1 MAPVTKRQKIG
12 IALTALSLTFE
23 DVKKKRR
30 MWAKKWLIERKKF
43 SHITL
48 LNELD
53 GDDFRNYLRM
63 DYDCFNELLNL
74 VSPLISKQNTHMR
87 DAVSAEERLVATL
100 RYLAT
105 GRDYADLK
113 FSTAIS
119 PQLLS
124 KIIPETCN
132 AIFKVLRTFIKIPT
146 TENEWMETA
155 KQFENKWQFNN
166 CIGAMDGKHVLIN
179 KPQETGSLYY
189 NYKGTFSVVL
199 FAVVTSNYEFMYVHT
214 GINGSVSDGGVLK
227 HTEFYK
233 KLTSGELMLPQPTLL
248 PNTNIYAPHVFLG
261 DSARIVTHDKRI
273 FNYRLSRARR
283 VVENVFGIL
292 SSRFQ
297 IFKKPILVDVKNI
310 DILVLACC
318 SLHNFLRKKSNN
330 YKTNDCVDTENL
342 ENGTFKEGDWRREE
356 TFLNVNQ
363 NNQRYTTEEGK
374 MIRNIF
380 KDYFNGI
387 GSVHFQETM
396 INALGDYN

>member
-1 MAPVTKRQKIG
+1 MV
-12 IALTALSLTFE
+12 
-23 DVKKKRR
+23 
-30 MWAKKWLIERKKF
+30 
-43 SHITL
+43 HL
-48 LNELD
+48 LN
-53 GDDFRNYLRM
+53 FV
-63 DYDCFNELLNL
+63 F
-74 VSPLISKQNTHMR
+74 Q
-87 DAVSAEERLVATL
+87 
-100 RYLAT
+100 
-105 GRDYADLK
+105 
-113 FSTAIS
+113 
-119 PQLLS
+119 
-124 KIIPETCN
+124 
-132 AIFKVLRTFIKIPT
+132 IPT
-146 TENEWMETA
+146 TKNEWMETA

-179 KPQETGSLYY
+179 KPPETGSLYY

-248 PNTNIYAPHVFLG
+248 PNTNISAPHVFLG
-261 DSARIVTHDKRI
+261 DSAFAINKNILKPFPQKNLTHAKRI

-292 SSRFQ
+292 SSRFR
-297 IFKKPILVDVKNI
+297 IFKKPILVDIKNI

-330 YKTNDCVDTENL
+330 YITNDCVDTENL
-342 ENGTFKEGDWRREE
+342 ENGTFREGDWRREE

-363 NNQRYTTEEGK
+363 NNQRLTTEEGK

-396 INALGDYN
+396 INVLGDYL